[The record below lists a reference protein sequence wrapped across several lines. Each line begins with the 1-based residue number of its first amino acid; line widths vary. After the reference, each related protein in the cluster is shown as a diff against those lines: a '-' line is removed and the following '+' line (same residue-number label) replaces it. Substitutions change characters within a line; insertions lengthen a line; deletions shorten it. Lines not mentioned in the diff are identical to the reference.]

1 LDRRDEWLAR
11 TFVELADTLV
21 ADFDLIE
28 FLSMLAD
35 RCIEL
40 LGAVEV
46 GLLLADPGGGLQ
58 VLASSTERMRM
69 TELLEVQYS
78 EGPCFE
84 CFHLGQPVLNQQL
97 EAADR
102 RWPRFAP
109 LARESGFVMVH
120 AVPLR
125 LRNVVI
131 GAMNVFDTAPH
142 EIASTESNLIRAFAD
157 AATIGILQERTV
169 KQQSDLSAQL
179 QGALN
184 SRVAVEQAK
193 GIVAE
198 RLKVDMETA
207 FAMVRNHARSNN
219 TQLSAVARAL
229 IEGSLTAG
237 ELTVAAEHRSHDR
250 GRGPLPPP
258 RPDHRPA

>member
-1 LDRRDEWLAR
+1 MDSRSEWLAR

-35 RCIEL
+35 RCVEL
-40 LGAVEV
+40 LGAAEV
-46 GLLLADPGGGLQ
+46 GLVLAGPRGLQ
-58 VLASSTERMRM
+58 VMASSSERMKL
-69 TELLEVQYS
+69 TELLEVQYE

-84 CFHLGQPVLNQQL
+84 CFRMGLPVLNQHL
-97 EAADR
+97 VSADG

-109 LARESGFVMVH
+109 KARQSGFQMVH

-125 LRNVVI
+125 LRNEVI
-131 GAMNVFDTAPH
+131 GAMNVFDTSLH
-142 EIASTESNLIRAFAD
+142 EMTPTESNLLRAFAD

-169 KQQSDLSAQL
+169 KQHSDLSIQL

-184 SRVAVEQAK
+184 SRIAVEQAK

-198 RLKVDMETA
+198 RLNVDMDAA
-207 FAMVRNHARSNN
+207 FGLIRNYARNHG
-219 TQLSAVARAL
+219 TLLSAVADAL
-229 IEGSLTAG
+229 VRGSLG
-237 ELTVAAEHRSHDR
+237 AAELASPSKDRSA
-250 GRGPLPPP
+250 GPSQGS
-258 RPDHRPA
+258 A